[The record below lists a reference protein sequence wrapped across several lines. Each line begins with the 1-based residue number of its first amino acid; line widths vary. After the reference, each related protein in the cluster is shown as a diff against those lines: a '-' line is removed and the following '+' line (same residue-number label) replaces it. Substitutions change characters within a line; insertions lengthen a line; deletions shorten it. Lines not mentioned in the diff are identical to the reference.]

1 MEQQLEKERRK
12 KLKAELKNGDAK
24 MNDSKSK
31 LLRKDRRAI
40 ESKDGAIEDN
50 INCKLKRFVA
60 FLKTNM
66 WCDGVFLLMKS
77 FLLQCTMYFYYS
89 RNGY

>member
-1 MEQQLEKERRK
+1 MEQQREKERRRK
-12 KLKAELKNGDAK
+12 MKGELKNGDAK

-50 INCKLKRFVA
+50 INCKFSHEYSTV
-60 FLKTNM
+60 KT
-66 WCDGVFLLMKS
+66 
-77 FLLQCTMYFYYS
+77 
-89 RNGY
+89 